1 MCVCV
6 CVCVCV
12 CQPLYL
18 VVCGLVRIT
27 QLAHRWP
34 SSYKSGRYTRLVSGN
49 VPPSTKSMSS
59 TRKRPSVWELNL
71 YLLSQ
76 PIWGKGGQ
84 RATSV
89 TSNGSIHGRCP
100 SFRLVEGIAQ
110 FVITR
115 AEWASHAESP
125 HLCAFVPVP
134 ESLINQNSIR
144 AWFLLSVLHLHT
156 SRMNTKVS
164 GGTYNDH
171 SLNTLTC
178 HSMNTCSAS

>member
-12 CQPLYL
+12 NPCIWWC
-18 VVCGLVRIT
+18 VGLSESHNWRTDDRPVT
-27 QLAHRWP
+27 NLD
-34 SSYKSGRYTRLVSGN
+34 GTRLVSGN